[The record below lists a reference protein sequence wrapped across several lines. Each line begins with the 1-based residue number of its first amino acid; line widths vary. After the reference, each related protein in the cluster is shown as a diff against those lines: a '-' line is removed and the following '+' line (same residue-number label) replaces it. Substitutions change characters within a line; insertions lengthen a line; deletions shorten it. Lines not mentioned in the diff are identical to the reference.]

1 MSTERITQRLVSQ
14 NSKESVNSDILLKV
28 NIDGNER
35 LLPNNDINYIVDVA
49 KRFDYERQS
58 CKLYKI
64 LGTINPT
71 VSNCLFNL
79 TNLNNQ
85 DNEQSISVFNSN
97 LFLDRSYPRDNDV
110 DDDEDTVFSRAIQT
124 FLKEQDGWFG
134 YYDPRIENKALCVY
148 FDMEPA
154 RERFSFLPDFNPYNT
169 PPNSP
174 SVKNWEL
181 TITYPE
187 STDTGHT
194 MVRNGLLVIDTNQV
208 FVSTRNMTAFGVP
221 CKHNL
226 QTGDMVRITG
236 TNGYDGD
243 HAVIRVGLDNGDLKE
258 YYFVIDLPTTGNISN
273 NSRMKKLIDGV
284 ESKYYFRKFKKIKTK
299 SSPVIEIDDYE
310 TYQAGFSENFFN
322 DPIIQFVFN
331 EEIDISDLTD
341 NLGRPLT
348 ELYFTM
354 VKTTSNNMF
363 GIVKSGIEVPFIPAI
378 NNGGLIPYLQE
389 IPVISKIHNGGNLPF
404 VSYTPLESNVLISN
418 SVFYGDVVEFNISTL
433 REVVLADVN
442 HRFNT
447 INRELPNSINY
458 VIGPPSTPN
467 GPNQTLQVN
476 LGPRQEGYYYKAHNL
491 IKIKNLSNYI
501 EEADPIV
508 DEIPSYA
515 LLRNDGK
522 YIWRDILPIGF
533 NDGETTT
540 LDYPFL
546 NGSHYRYDNYCVSLK
561 RQDPYALWGLLYT
574 NFPSDTTGDRITDI
588 FTVNSAD
595 DVC

>member
-1 MSTERITQRLVSQ
+1 M
-14 NSKESVNSDILLKV
+14 K
-28 NIDGNER
+28 
-35 LLPNNDINYIVDVA
+35 IV
-49 KRFDYERQS
+49 
-58 CKLYKI
+58 I
-64 LGTINPT
+64 
-71 VSNCLFNL
+71 
-79 TNLNNQ
+79 
-85 DNEQSISVFNSN
+85 
-97 LFLDRSYPRDNDV
+97 
-110 DDDEDTVFSRAIQT
+110 
-124 FLKEQDGWFG
+124 
-134 YYDPRIENKALCVY
+134 
-148 FDMEPA
+148 
-154 RERFSFLPDFNPYNT
+154 
-169 PPNSP
+169 
-174 SVKNWEL
+174 
-181 TITYPE
+181 
-187 STDTGHT
+187 
-194 MVRNGLLVIDTNQV
+194 
-208 FVSTRNMTAFGVP
+208 
-221 CKHNL
+221 
-226 QTGDMVRITG
+226 
-236 TNGYDGD
+236 
-243 HAVIRVGLDNGDLKE
+243 DLKE

-273 NSRMKKLIDGV
+273 NSRMKKLIEGV

-508 DEIPSYA
+508 DEIPFYA